1 MAVDRLGNA
10 VATGQVYAL
19 AGTARFVDGDDV
31 VLVVGDRG
39 EHALR
44 CKAGDIV
51 KANSYVSRPLPGAT
65 VGAGILNPAAQ
76 SVGSAALA
84 TWQNERQSRQRP

>member
-31 VLVVGDRG
+31 VPVSPSELQLGDVV
-39 EHALR
+39 
-44 CKAGDIV
+44 V
-51 KANSYVSRPLPGAT
+51 VRPG
-65 VGAGILNPAAQ
+65 GRAARRN
-76 SVGSAALA
+76 G
-84 TWQNERQSRQRP
+84 